1 MSDLSR
7 TTEEASQVRK
17 EGQQTANDSYQGT
30 ETLHRTLV
38 SSVESRTCGA
48 KVEKG
53 RIYTSHATYPISSR
67 LSAEPASDPS
77 KTWISPHRALDPPTT
92 LKRFGPDRKKKW
104 VLNDTDYENAF
115 SPWWLRIE
123 YSRNLDGNGR
133 ARIKWLI
140 ETNC

>member
-38 SSVESRTCGA
+38 SSRTCGA

-53 RIYTSHATYPISSR
+53 RIYTSHATVIEEHTGF
-67 LSAEPASDPS
+67 A
-77 KTWISPHRALDPPTT
+77 I
-92 LKRFGPDRKKKW
+92 G
-104 VLNDTDYENAF
+104 DTADY
-115 SPWWLRIE
+115 
-123 YSRNLDGNGR
+123 D
-133 ARIKWLI
+133 
-140 ETNC
+140 C

>member
-53 RIYTSHATYPISSR
+53 RIYTSHATVIEEHTGF
-67 LSAEPASDPS
+67 AIGETA
-77 KTWISPHRALDPPTT
+77 
-92 LKRFGPDRKKKW
+92 
-104 VLNDTDYENAF
+104 DY
-115 SPWWLRIE
+115 
-123 YSRNLDGNGR
+123 
-133 ARIKWLI
+133 
-140 ETNC
+140 NC